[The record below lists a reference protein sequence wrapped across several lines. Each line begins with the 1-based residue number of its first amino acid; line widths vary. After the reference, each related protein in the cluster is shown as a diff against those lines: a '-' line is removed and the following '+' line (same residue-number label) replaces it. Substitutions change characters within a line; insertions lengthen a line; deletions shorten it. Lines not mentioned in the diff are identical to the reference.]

1 MVFENLFGGEIG
13 VFDCRDGVGGLSL
26 EIRDQEPADDA
37 AIPSAAA
44 AAAGS
49 AAAPG
54 LQAHSAKYS
63 SSFR

>member
-1 MVFENLFGGEIG
+1 MVLENLFGGEIG
-13 VFDCRDGVGGLSL
+13 VFDCRDGVGGLPL

-37 AIPSAAA
+37 AIPSA